1 MTQLI
6 KLGYATTAM
15 AWLAMIYNLAY
26 PFAGLMGMA
35 LTILLLV
42 TVIMHAL
49 QIVIFHQ
56 MFKDR
61 LSLTIKDYLMVCV
74 FGLFGL
80 LAYRQ
85 KIIQRTLL

>member
-1 MTQLI
+1 MSQLI
-6 KLGYATTAM
+6 KCGYVTTAM
-15 AWLAMIYNLAY
+15 AWLVMIYNLAY
-26 PFAGLMGMA
+26 PFAGLIGMA
-35 LTILLLV
+35 LTILLVV

-61 LSLTIKDYLMVCV
+61 ISLTTKDYLIVCV

-85 KIIQRTLL
+85 KVL